1 MRKTC
6 CRPVA
11 SEPSI
16 GVLALQGDYAAHG
29 RMLAA
34 CGVASCEVR
43 KPEQLVGL
51 DGLILPGGES
61 TTLLKLM
68 ENNRFEEAL
77 RGFRDAGGVLF
88 GTCAGM
94 ILVARQVSAP
104 EQRSLG
110 LIDIDVAR
118 NAYGRQLDSFEGEA
132 EWAAAELLSVE
143 SGDNPEA
150 DAAEE
155 AGAGEALPLVFIR
168 APKICSMGAGVE
180 SLARCRGDE
189 VLVRQGNVLAASFHP
204 EMADDLR
211 VHRLFLRMAAR
222 RGVVSKEK
230 GRLLQAGP

>member
-1 MRKTC
+1 MRKIC

-11 SEPSI
+11 SERSI
-16 GVLALQGDYAAHG
+16 GVLALQGDHAAHR

-43 KPEQLVGL
+43 KPEQLAGL

-77 RGFRDAGGVLF
+77 RDFRDAGGVLF

-94 ILVARQVSAP
+94 ILLARQVSDP

-110 LIDIDVAR
+110 LIDIHVAR
-118 NAYGRQLDSFEGEA
+118 NAYGRQLDSFESKA
-132 EWAAAELLSVE
+132 EWAAAELFPLD
-143 SGDNPEA
+143 SGGDTAAGTSGAA
-150 DAAEE
+150 DRED
-155 AGAGEALPLVFIR
+155 ALPMVFIR
-168 APKICSMGAGVE
+168 APKICSLGAGVE
-180 SLARCRGDE
+180 SLARCRGDD
-189 VLVRQGNVLAASFHP
+189 VLVRQGHVLAASFHP

-211 VHRLFLRMAAR
+211 VHQLFLRMATR
-222 RGVVSKEK
+222 RGMGEKEK